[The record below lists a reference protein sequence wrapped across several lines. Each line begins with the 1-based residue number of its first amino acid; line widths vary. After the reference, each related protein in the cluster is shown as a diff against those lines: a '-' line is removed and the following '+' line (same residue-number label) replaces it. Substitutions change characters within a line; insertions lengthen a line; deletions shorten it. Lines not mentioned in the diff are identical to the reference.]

1 MEKRIEQLREEKD
14 FLQYTNLLREIAKT
28 YVVMIVACDTPWW
41 YCFTKEM
48 TRALKGIGLTVNL
61 YDKYRQSYAAV
72 LDAGH
77 VIFEKL
83 APSEKELITRTV
95 TLGEHRV
102 DLLSASFDAPGG
114 RNAYINIDGKTV
126 STKTRGLNIVVYD
139 KENNKLLDAVN
150 VDTFEG
156 MQMRHS
162 ISVIFNNYMED
173 HLGTQIMCFNTP
185 IFPRAG
191 LTINENFIKQKNVS
205 LSTLLENPDQQ
216 IFAINRYY
224 QKEEVAEALSLPK
237 TITDGNRNRTMADR
251 KGTMVNIA
259 DGHRVTELQPPR
271 RKRTVFLLGEEN
283 VYGVGVSDL
292 HTSASFLQSLF
303 DQNMPEKEIVVENY
317 GQYFAGQMTL
327 RDWEKLLDKLPVC
340 PAGGT

>member
-139 KENNKLLDAVN
+139 KEKK
-150 VDTFEG
+150 
-156 MQMRHS
+156 
-162 ISVIFNNYMED
+162 I
-173 HLGTQIMCFNTP
+173 
-185 IFPRAG
+185 
-191 LTINENFIKQKNVS
+191 
-205 LSTLLENPDQQ
+205 LS
-216 IFAINRYY
+216 
-224 QKEEVAEALSLPK
+224 
-237 TITDGNRNRTMADR
+237 
-251 KGTMVNIA
+251 
-259 DGHRVTELQPPR
+259 
-271 RKRTVFLLGEEN
+271 
-283 VYGVGVSDL
+283 
-292 HTSASFLQSLF
+292 
-303 DQNMPEKEIVVENY
+303 
-317 GQYFAGQMTL
+317 
-327 RDWEKLLDKLPVC
+327 
-340 PAGGT
+340 